1 MNFAAGDEGAV
12 VGSPLL
18 LTANEK
24 RKQRRREASKRYYAK
39 NPGIKEQKHLRKAE
53 RNKMSMGS
61 PEELK
66 RGPQGSGEDFIE
78 GTLATDKEDLMASG
92 DEGETANKTDS
103 EDFDVQYQYEMSMEE
118 VANSTTENIADYRG
132 SESDEPSDS
141 AVNSCH
147 ASDVDVRPADER
159 LVAETL
165 AGMSELVRLWESST
179 SMRTASHQDSS
190 LKDGQDSGRDLAIS
204 GAEMSNCRSLTAVEG
219 HSAHGAPAIELGT
232 DDTVTSAVAASRTK
246 IFRGYRYEAQ
256 GPRPESVARQVVLR
270 AGATGICGMCPNADK
285 CENGGDN
292 GERLCDRCVDCQTWG
307 YACWDHFNGVQEWEE
322 SLW

>member
-12 VGSPLL
+12 VEAPCRL

-24 RKQRRREASKRYYAK
+24 RKQRRREASKR
-39 NPGIKEQKHLRKAE
+39 NPGIKEQKNLRKAE
-53 RNKMSMGS
+53 RNSRHKLGPLKKQQDVDGI

-66 RGPQGSGEDFIE
+66 RGPQRGAGRI
-78 GTLATDKEDLMASG
+78 LLKEDLMASG

-103 EDFDVQYQYEMSMEE
+103 EDFDVQYQYKMSMEE
-118 VANSTTENIADYRG
+118 AANSTTENIADYCG
-132 SESDEPSDS
+132 SELDEPSDS
-141 AVNSCH
+141 AINSCH
-147 ASDVDVRPADER
+147 ASDVD
-159 LVAETL
+159 TL
-165 AGMSELVRLWESST
+165 AGMSELVGLWESST

-246 IFRGYRYEAQ
+246 IFRGYHYEAQ
-256 GPRPESVARQVVLR
+256 GPRPESVARQVMLR
-270 AGATGICGMCPNADK
+270 AGATGICGMCPNVDK
-285 CENGGDN
+285 CENGGDD
-292 GERLCDRCVDCQTWG
+292 GEGLCDRCIDCQMWG

>member
-12 VGSPLL
+12 VESPL
-18 LTANEK
+18 
-24 RKQRRREASKRYYAK
+24 
-39 NPGIKEQKHLRKAE
+39 NPGIKEQKNLRKAE
-53 RNKMSMGS
+53 RNSRHKLGPLKKQQDVDGIPRRAQKRS
-61 PEELK
+61 PE
-66 RGPQGSGEDFIE
+66 GSGEDFIE
-78 GTLATDKEDLMASG
+78 GTLAADKEDLMASG

-103 EDFDVQYQYEMSMEE
+103 EDFDVQYQYKMSMEE
-118 VANSTTENIADYRG
+118 AANSTTENIADYCG
-132 SESDEPSDS
+132 SELDEPSDS
-141 AVNSCH
+141 AINSCH
-147 ASDVDVRPADER
+147 ASDVD
-159 LVAETL
+159 TL
-165 AGMSELVRLWESST
+165 AGMSELVGLWESST

-246 IFRGYRYEAQ
+246 IFRGYHYEAQ
-256 GPRPESVARQVVLR
+256 GPRPESVARQVMLR
-270 AGATGICGMCPNADK
+270 AGATGICGMCPNVDK
-285 CENGGDN
+285 CENGGDD
-292 GERLCDRCVDCQTWG
+292 GEGLCDRCIDCQMWG